1 VILWDEN
8 KNIKLKLERN
18 VSFEEISE
26 YILSENI
33 VDIIDHPKRKNQNIF
48 VLELNNYIHAIPFV
62 VDDNENIILKTA
74 YPSRKL
80 HKKYRGEI

>member
-1 VILWDEN
+1 MILWDEN

-62 VDDNENIILKTA
+62 IDDNQNIILKTA
-74 YPSRKL
+74 YPSKKL

>member
-1 VILWDEN
+1 MILWDEN